1 MSSER
6 EFPLE
11 LLKATKENRL
21 SYYDEYT
28 MAHPFL
34 DQAFEALKPLVR
46 HCGETRLIFIIGPT
60 GVGKTKLRQLTEKWI
75 LEELWES
82 IKSNMGHIAVAS
94 VEAVLQKS
102 GLFNAKDHLKRCLY
116 SLHEPEEF
124 IKNKINYGV
133 DGVYQTNEGKLAI
146 KSRIL
151 ETDLGW
157 ALEQALKHRKPQI
170 FFIDEAHH
178 MLAVASGRKLTDVP
192 EAIKSLANRTEV
204 LHGLIGT
211 YELLT
216 LHDIGDQ
223 LSIRSLY
230 IHLPRYDAQFIE
242 DREDWQSI
250 VWNFQCQIPILEEPD
265 FVSHWEYLYERSLG
279 CVGILKNWSRN
290 AFADALEDG
299 AKTVNIKH
307 LERRALSIGQCRNI
321 LNKIKVGEGRYQK
334 IAAKHSQ
341 YRKTMHL
348 KAIKESCEEVR
359 QTVFQLHSEGKFPS
373 EQRVLKRI
381 SKPGFFRYQAV
392 KQSFFNARYE
402 LGLK

>member
-1 MSSER
+1 MSSEK

-11 LLKATKENRL
+11 LLQTTKEHRL
-21 SYYDEYT
+21 NYYDLYT

-34 DQAFEALKPLVR
+34 DRAFEDLKPLVR
-46 HCGETRLIFIIGPT
+46 HCGETRLIFIVGPT

-82 IKSNMGHIAVAS
+82 IRNDMGYLAVAS

-116 SLHEPEEF
+116 ALHEPEIF
-124 IKNKINYGV
+124 IKNKSS
-133 DGVYQTNEGKLAI
+133 DDGKLAI

-157 ALEQALKHRKPQI
+157 ALEQALKHRHPQI

-178 MLAVASGRKLTDVP
+178 MLAVASGRKLTEVP

-223 LSIRSLY
+223 LSRRSLY
-230 IHLPRYDAQFIE
+230 IHLPRYDAQYIE

-250 VWNFQCQIPILEEPD
+250 VWNFQTQIPILEEPD
-265 FVSHWEYLYERSLG
+265 FVSHWEYLFERSLG
-279 CVGILKNWSRN
+279 CVGILKNWTRN
-290 AFADALEDG
+290 AFADAMEEE
-299 AKTVNIKH
+299 AETVTLQH

-321 LNKIKVGEGRYQK
+321 LKKIKEGEENYKSIEGEVEKLRQELDLGIKPISRHKK
-334 IAAKHSQ
+334 IPQS
-341 YRKTMHL
+341 
-348 KAIKESCEEVR
+348 
-359 QTVFQLHSEGKFPS
+359 HSELNQIDN
-373 EQRVLKRI
+373 QRSKLRKNVGQRKAKRDSVGI
-381 SKPGFFRYQAV
+381 DQ
-392 KQSFFNARYE
+392 NA
-402 LGLK
+402 G

>member
-11 LLKATKENRL
+11 LLTATKEHRL
-21 SYYDEYT
+21 NYYDEYT

-34 DQAFEALKPLVR
+34 DRAFEDLKPLVR
-46 HCGETRLIFIIGPT
+46 HCGETRLIFIVGPT

-82 IKSNMGHIAVAS
+82 IRNNMGHLAVAS

-116 SLHEPEEF
+116 ALHEPEEF

-133 DGVYQTNEGKLAI
+133 DGVYRTDDGKLAI

-157 ALEQALKHRKPQI
+157 ALEQALKYSHPQI

-204 LHGLIGT
+204 LHGLLGT

-223 LSIRSLY
+223 LSRRSLY

-250 VWNFQCQIPILEEPD
+250 VWNFQAQIPISEEPD

-279 CVGILKNWSRN
+279 CVGILKNWTRN
-290 AFADALEDG
+290 AFADALEDE
-299 AKTVNIKH
+299 AKTVTLKH

-321 LNKIKVGEGRYQK
+321 LKKIKEGEKRYTEIEGEAEKLRTELELGIKPISRTQK
-334 IAAKHSQ
+334 ISQ
-341 YRKTMHL
+341 
-348 KAIKESCEEVR
+348 S
-359 QTVFQLHSEGKFPS
+359 HSESNQTTNHKSKSRKAVGK
-373 EQRVLKRI
+373 RKAKRD
-381 SKPGFFRYQAV
+381 SVGMGQ
-392 KQSFFNARYE
+392 NA
-402 LGLK
+402 G

>member
-223 LSIRSLY
+223 LSRRSLY

-299 AKTVNIKH
+299 AKTVTSNI
-307 LERRALSIGQCRNI
+307 
-321 LNKIKVGEGRYQK
+321 
-334 IAAKHSQ
+334 
-341 YRKTMHL
+341 
-348 KAIKESCEEVR
+348 
-359 QTVFQLHSEGKFPS
+359 
-373 EQRVLKRI
+373 
-381 SKPGFFRYQAV
+381 
-392 KQSFFNARYE
+392 
-402 LGLK
+402 